1 MPKAFQQQHPDI
13 EVYVMEKPDPEIEQE
28 LIERRIEFGVVTL
41 PKTRFDTLALVVDEL
56 VAVLPGTHELAW
68 S

>member
-1 MPKAFQQQHPDI
+1 
-13 EVYVMEKPDPEIEQE
+13 MEKPDPEIEQE